1 MAKELNNTYSFS
13 KSSSNDQFKEIKK
26 LPQLYVKSDRFLLG
40 KDEDRTHIKKMMQ
53 QNNQLTKEEIFKRL
67 KNDAVKLDRRMK
79 NFEMQK

>member
-1 MAKELNNTYSFS
+1 
-13 KSSSNDQFKEIKK
+13 
-26 LPQLYVKSDRFLLG
+26 VKSDRFLLG

-79 NFEMQK
+79 DFEM